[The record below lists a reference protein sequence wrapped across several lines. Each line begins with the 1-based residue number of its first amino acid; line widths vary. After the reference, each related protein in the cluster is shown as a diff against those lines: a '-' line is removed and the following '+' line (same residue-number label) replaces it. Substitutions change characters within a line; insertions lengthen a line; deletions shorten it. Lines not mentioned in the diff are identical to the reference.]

1 MKSRRILLI
10 DDDPDDRAL
19 AVMLLGRGRDLLID
33 EVTDGVGFAE
43 GMTRGDF
50 DLVVVERRLGWGDG
64 LRVAEAVKSFFP
76 DRPVLMLTR
85 DLEPELVS
93 RSVALG
99 LDALLP
105 KTNAG
110 YRQLGDAVEELFV
123 RRESGRAGGLARRRL
138 AEQLPVGVF
147 SFSPAGGIS
156 LANPALARILGASE
170 PLDLWGKDF
179 EPFLADGP
187 ARARWRRA
195 IAAGQ
200 DLQGV
205 EVRIARRDGSLGWGR
220 LSLWHPAG
228 EGPERDL
235 VDGTL
240 EDITAYKVAEE
251 EISRRAEEL
260 DRSNREL
267 QDFAHV
273 VSHDL
278 QGPLTRIDRY
288 ARLLADEAELDLE
301 PTARSH
307 LDHLLRS
314 AEQMQ
319 AMLDAIVDYSRVEAR
334 GGDLE
339 PVDLEAVVEEVLES
353 VRDEI
358 ESSGGTVE
366 HGPLPTVDADRPQM
380 LQLLQN
386 LIGNAL
392 KFRGDAPPR
401 VEVTASTNGAG
412 WDLAVSDRGIGIPP
426 EDRER
431 IFGMFERLNPESDVP
446 GSGVGLAICKRI
458 AERHDGSIRVES
470 EPGAGST
477 FIVHIPQRG

>member
-10 DDDPDDRAL
+10 DDDPDDRSL

-50 DLVVVERRLGWGDG
+50 DLVIVERRLGWGDG

-76 DRPVLMLTR
+76 DHPVLMLTG
-85 DLEPELVS
+85 DLEPDLVS
-93 RSVALG
+93 RSVVLG

-110 YRQLGDAVEELFV
+110 YRKLAETVDELFA

-138 AEQLPVGVF
+138 AEHLPVGVF

-156 LANPALARILGASE
+156 LANPALARILGTAE

-205 EVRIARRDGSLGWGR
+205 EVRIARRDGSMGWGR
-220 LSLWHPAG
+220 LSIWHAVG

-240 EDITAYKVAEE
+240 EDINAYKVAEE
-251 EISRRAEEL
+251 ELSRRAEEL

-288 ARLLADEAELDLE
+288 ARLLADETKDGLDK
-301 PTARSH
+301 TAQGH

-319 AMLDAIVDYSRVEAR
+319 SMLDAIVDYSRVESR
-334 GGDLE
+334 GAELE
-339 PVDLEAVVEEVLES
+339 PVDLEEVVEEVLETLQE
-353 VRDEI
+353 DI
-358 ESSGGTVE
+358 ESSGAKVE
-366 HGPLPTVDADRPQM
+366 HGPLPTVEADRPQM
-380 LQLLQN
+380 MQLLQN

-392 KFRGDAPPR
+392 KFHGRSPPH
-401 VEVTASTNGAG
+401 VEVTASSNGGG
-412 WDLAVSDRGIGIPP
+412 WDLAVADRGIGILP
-426 EDRER
+426 EDHER

-458 AERHDGSIRVES
+458 AERHEGSIRVES
-470 EPGAGST
+470 EPGTGST
-477 FIVHIPQRG
+477 FIVHLPQRG

>member
-10 DDDPDDRAL
+10 DDDPDDRSL

-76 DRPVLMLTR
+76 DRPVLMLTG

-110 YRQLGDAVEELFV
+110 YRKLTETVEELFA
-123 RRESGRAGGLARRRL
+123 RRDSGRAGGLARRRL
-138 AEQLPVGVF
+138 AEHLPVGVF
-147 SFSPAGGIS
+147 TFSPAGGIS
-156 LANPALARILGASE
+156 IANPALARILGTPE

-179 EPFLADGP
+179 ETFLADGP

-195 IAAGQ
+195 IAAHQ

-205 EVRIARRDGSLGWGR
+205 EVRVARRDGTLGWCR
-220 LSLWHPAG
+220 LSLWHAG
-228 EGPERDL
+228 GDGPERDL
-235 VDGTL
+235 ADGTL
-240 EDITAYKVAEE
+240 EDITAYKTAEE
-251 EISRRAEEL
+251 ELSRRAEEL

-288 ARLLADEAELDLE
+288 ARLLADQAEDDLE
-301 PTARSH
+301 PAARGH
-307 LDHLLRS
+307 LDHLLRA

-319 AMLDAIVDYSRVEAR
+319 AMLDAIVDYSRVESR
-334 GGDLE
+334 GGDVE
-339 PVDLEAVVEEVLES
+339 PIDLEAVVGEVLETLHE
-353 VRDEI
+353 EI
-358 ESSGGTVE
+358 EASGGTVE

-380 LQLLQN
+380 IQLLQN
-386 LIGNAL
+386 LVANAL
-392 KFRGDAPPR
+392 KFHGDRPPQ
-401 VEVTASTNGAG
+401 VEITASTNGGG
-412 WDLAVSDRGIGIPP
+412 WDLAVADRGIGVPA
-426 EDRER
+426 EDRQR

-458 AERHDGSIRVES
+458 VERHDGSIRVES
-470 EPGAGST
+470 EPGTGST
-477 FIVHIPQRG
+477 FIVHLPQRG

>member
-1 MKSRRILLI
+1 MKIRRILLI
-10 DDDPDDRAL
+10 DDDPDDRSL
-19 AVMLLGRGRDLLID
+19 AVMLLGRGPDLLVD

-50 DLVVVERRLGWGDG
+50 DMVVVERRLGWGDG

-93 RSVALG
+93 RAVVLG

-110 YRQLGDAVEELFV
+110 YRQLGETVEELFS

-138 AEQLPVGVF
+138 AEHLPVGVF
-147 SFSPAGGIS
+147 SFSPDGGIS
-156 LANPALARILGASE
+156 LANPALARILGTPE

-205 EVRIARRDGSLGWGR
+205 EVRLARRDGSLGWGR
-220 LSLWHPAG
+220 LSLWHAG
-228 EGPERDL
+228 GDDGDRDL

-288 ARLLADEAELDLE
+288 GRLLAEQTGGGLDK
-301 PTARSH
+301 TARGH
-307 LDHLLRS
+307 LDHLLRAS
-314 AEQMQ
+314 EQMQ
-319 AMLDAIVDYSRVEAR
+319 SMLDAIVDYSRVEAR
-334 GGDLE
+334 KGELE
-339 PVDLEAVVEEVLES
+339 PVDLEEVVEEVFETFQ
-353 VRDEI
+353 DDI
-358 ESSGGTVE
+358 ESSGAEVT

-386 LIGNAL
+386 LIANAL
-392 KFRGDAPPR
+392 KFHGDAPPQ
-401 VEVTASTNGAG
+401 VEVTAATNGGG
-412 WDLAVSDRGIGIPP
+412 WDLAVSDRGIGIPS
-426 EDRER
+426 EDHQR
-431 IFGMFERLNPESDVP
+431 IFGMFERLDPESDVP

-470 EPGAGST
+470 APGAGSS
-477 FIVHIPQRG
+477 FIVHFPQRG